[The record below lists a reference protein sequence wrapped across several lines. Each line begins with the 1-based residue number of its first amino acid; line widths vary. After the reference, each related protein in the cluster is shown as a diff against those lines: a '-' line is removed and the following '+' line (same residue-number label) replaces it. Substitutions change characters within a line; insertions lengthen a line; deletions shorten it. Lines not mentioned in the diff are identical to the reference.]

1 MTVEFENH
9 DHTACK
15 DSGLAS
21 VIQQCDEKGLQLTK
35 VRQRVVQLLL
45 QEHRAMGAYEIL
57 DVLRQEGLG
66 SQPPV
71 VYRALDFLIK
81 NGFAHKVEKLNA
93 YIACN
98 HVGTEHVPAFLIC
111 RDCDVIAETKINL
124 SDDVL
129 SAAAKETGFI
139 TERMVVEAEGIC
151 PKCNGAKN

>member
-1 MTVEFENH
+1 
-9 DHTACK
+9 
-15 DSGLAS
+15 
-21 VIQQCDEKGLQLTK
+21 
-35 VRQRVVQLLL
+35 
-45 QEHRAMGAYEIL
+45 MGAYEIL